1 MAVAGLRNRS
11 VFFFLDNWKAFLRVY
26 MSSFLTSLYDA
37 TVVSFLFFSVDK
49 WIIAAGPVAWHV
61 VNRTE
66 RGEASI
72 WFLFLCV
79 PGKKPWLRLRGYWHF
94 PPPQKHLVYVLLG
107 CWKAPNQLTFYIII
121 ARCVLEWSILF
132 HLCLVDPI
140 VIPWPFFM
148 SHSIDPIWGAITLP
162 FTKCNVGQHCN
173 PRESRLYRLFQR
185 HKKETVLWDFEP
197 SIQPPASGTWLNVSL
212 AESGWDN
219 LFVCLR
225 WNSWLSRTYI
235 VSVTRSP
242 WIMSSL
248 SRTRAE
254 DATCHVLGPPATTP
268 STWKYT
274 HQGSVSTILLARWL
288 LLCSAVCFFF
298 LVQSIKNH

>member
-1 MAVAGLRNRS
+1 
-11 VFFFLDNWKAFLRVY
+11 
-26 MSSFLTSLYDA
+26 
-37 TVVSFLFFSVDK
+37 
-49 WIIAAGPVAWHV
+49 
-61 VNRTE
+61 
-66 RGEASI
+66 
-72 WFLFLCV
+72 
-79 PGKKPWLRLRGYWHF
+79 
-94 PPPQKHLVYVLLG
+94 
-107 CWKAPNQLTFYIII
+107 
-121 ARCVLEWSILF
+121 
-132 HLCLVDPI
+132 
-140 VIPWPFFM
+140 M
-148 SHSIDPIWGAITLP
+148 SHSIDLIWGAITLP

-185 HKKETVLWDFEP
+185 HKKRDSTVGFWAT
-197 SIQPPASGTWLNVSL
+197 IQPPARGTWLNVSL
-212 AESGWDN
+212 AESGSDN

-235 VSVTRSP
+235 VSVTNSP

-288 LLCSAVCFFF
+288 LLLCSAVCFFF
-298 LVQSIKNH
+298 SCTKHKEPLKSKSTLSTGLDWHPVELYFFCQCVKGKKETLATQKWMCGTCSYDPNLPLLCVQPLQPVAVVVFCADIRRTSW